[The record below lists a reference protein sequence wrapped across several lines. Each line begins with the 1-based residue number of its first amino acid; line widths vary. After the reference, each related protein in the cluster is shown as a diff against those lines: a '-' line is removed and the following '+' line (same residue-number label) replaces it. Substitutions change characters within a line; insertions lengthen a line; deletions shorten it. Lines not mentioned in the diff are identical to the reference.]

1 MNIKRALLSILTG
14 VTATAILAASASAYD
29 LNKDFKTGWSISTT
43 VPGSEF
49 EEVTENSVI
58 TITYTADPSIA
69 DMPGHDYW
77 VIKPMINDTGWPLVA
92 GISQLQPS
100 EDGSSYVVPVDGTE
114 IKFTLPAADIEHIQI
129 AGLAFMGH
137 GITVGTL
144 TVSNDE
150 PVPPAYTPSE
160 EAPADEAPAEET
172 PAEEEP
178 VVIAPAE
185 EETPAAG
192 DVDAATDDDKT
203 SPATGVEDITAV
215 AGFAVLAAG
224 AAVIA
229 RKRK

>member
-14 VTATAILAASASAYD
+14 VTTTALLAASVSAYD
-29 LNKDFKTGWSISTT
+29 LDKDLKTGWSISTT

-49 EEVTENSVI
+49 EEVTETSVI

-92 GISQLQPS
+92 GITQLQPS

-114 IKFTLPAADIEHIQI
+114 IKFTLPASEIEHIQI

-137 GITVGTL
+137 GITLGTL

-150 PVPPAYTPSE
+150 AVPPDYV
-160 EAPADEAPAEET
+160 PAEE
-172 PAEEEP
+172 A
-178 VVIAPAE
+178 
-185 EETPAAG
+185 PAAG
-192 DVDAATDDDKT
+192 DVDAATDEDKT
-203 SPATGVEDITAV
+203 SPATGVEDVTAF
-215 AGFAVLAAG
+215 AGLAALAAG
-224 AAVIA
+224 AAIIA

>member
-14 VTATAILAASASAYD
+14 VTATALLAASASAYD

-49 EEVTENSVI
+49 EEVTETSVI

-114 IKFTLPAADIEHIQI
+114 IKFTLPAADIEHIQT

-144 TVSNDE
+144 TVSNE
-150 PVPPAYTPSE
+150 EEVPADYVPAE
-160 EAPADEAPAEET
+160 EAPAEEAPVDEAPAEE
-172 PAEEEP
+172 AP
-178 VVIAPAE
+178 VDEA
-185 EETPAAG
+185 PAAG
-192 DVDAATDDDKT
+192 DVDAAADDDKT
-203 SPATGVEDITAV
+203 SPATGVEDIAAA
-215 AGFAVLAAG
+215 AGLAALAAG
-224 AAVIA
+224 AAIIA

>member
-1 MNIKRALLSILTG
+1 MNIKRTLLSIVTG
-14 VTATAILAASASAYD
+14 VTATALLAASVSAYD
-29 LNKDFKTGWSISTT
+29 LDKDLKTGWSISTT

-49 EEVTENSVI
+49 ENVTETSVI

-137 GITVGTL
+137 GITLGTL

-150 PVPPAYTPSE
+150 AVPPAYTPAE
-160 EAPADEAPAEET
+160 EA
-172 PAEEEP
+172 
-178 VVIAPAE
+178 
-185 EETPAAG
+185 PAAG
-192 DVDAATDDDKT
+192 DVDAAADYDKT
-203 SPATGVEDITAV
+203 SPATGVTDVTAF
-215 AGFAVLAAG
+215 AGLAVLAAG
-224 AAVIA
+224 TAVAA

>member
-14 VTATAILAASASAYD
+14 VTATALLAASASAYD
-29 LNKDFKTGWSISTT
+29 LNKDFKTGWSVSTT

-49 EEVTENSVI
+49 EEVTETSVI

-92 GISQLQPS
+92 GITQLQPS

-144 TVSNDE
+144 TISN
-150 PVPPAYTPSE
+150 E
-160 EAPADEAPAEET
+160 EEVPADY
-172 PAEEEP
+172 
-178 VVIAPAE
+178 
-185 EETPAAG
+185 TPAAEG
-192 DVDAATDDDKT
+192 DVNAAADDDKT
-203 SPATGVEDITAV
+203 SPATGVEDIAAV
-215 AGFAVLAAG
+215 AGLAVLAGSTAL
-224 AAVIA
+224 IA

>member
-14 VTATAILAASASAYD
+14 VTATALLAASASAYD
-29 LNKDFKTGWSISTT
+29 LDKDLKTGWSISTT

-49 EEVTENSVI
+49 ENVTETSVI

-137 GITVGTL
+137 GITLGTL

-150 PVPPAYTPSE
+150 AVPPDYTPAE
-160 EAPADEAPAEET
+160 EAPA
-172 PAEEEP
+172 
-178 VVIAPAE
+178 
-185 EETPAAG
+185 AG
-192 DVDAATDDDKT
+192 SVDAATDDDKT
-203 SPATGVEDITAV
+203 SPDTGVEDVAVV
-215 AGFAVLAAG
+215 AGLAVVAAG
-224 AAVIA
+224 TALVA